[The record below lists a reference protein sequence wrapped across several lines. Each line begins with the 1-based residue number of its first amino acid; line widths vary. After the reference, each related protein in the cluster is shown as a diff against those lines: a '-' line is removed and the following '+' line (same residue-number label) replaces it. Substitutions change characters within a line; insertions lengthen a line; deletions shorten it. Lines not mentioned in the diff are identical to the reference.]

1 MPEVLIEIK
10 DVSRS
15 YTENKHTVK
24 GLDGISF
31 NVYPRE
37 IVSILGPSGC
47 GKTTLLN
54 IISGIDNDYTGDIIG
69 RPNSISYL
77 FQEDR
82 LLPYFNTLDNVTFTL
97 PESYDKIKKNEIG
110 IKYLNAL
117 DLKNE
122 HNTYPQQLS
131 GGMARR
137 VAIARSLAYPASLL
151 LLDEPFNGLNIEL
164 KYKVADMISDSIKS
178 NDKTVIL
185 VSHDITI
192 LKYLEQVNIIN
203 LNK

>member
-1 MPEVLIEIK
+1 MIELKNIFKQYGSKIVL
-10 DVSRS
+10 
-15 YTENKHTVK
+15 ENVNIDIIDKRVN
-24 GLDGISF
+24 II
-31 NVYPRE
+31 N
-37 IVSILGPSGC
+37 GPSGC

-97 PESYDKIKKNEIG
+97 PESYDKIKKDEIG

-117 DLKNE
+117 DLENE

-192 LKYLEQVNIIN
+192 LKYLEQVNIID